1 MNVKDIKKMNEI
13 EKFFEDNKEIMSN
26 LFKKSDKDFIKLRK
40 IENKIFFDLMVHI
53 YQRRDID
60 VIDFITK
67 IVHINVFKNIKINL
81 NSNFKVGYFFEKMT
95 FKFFLNELLKIQFL
109 VKGLSINSKFLFY
122 HLIDLL
128 KEELKKTDKIN
139 KDNENLIFLNIVKTL
154 LIINNFELIFDN
166 EIKEQFFRFIAT
178 DSKKDLNSEDVA
190 FNDEKIKTIKKT
202 FKNIELLKNINL
214 NNFSI
219 IYSLPLKY
227 KIGLEFKFEV
237 ENLNEIFDE
246 KFLK

>member
-81 NSNFKVGYFFEKMT
+81 NSNFKVGYFF
-95 FKFFLNELLKIQFL
+95 
-109 VKGLSINSKFLFY
+109 
-122 HLIDLL
+122 
-128 KEELKKTDKIN
+128 
-139 KDNENLIFLNIVKTL
+139 
-154 LIINNFELIFDN
+154 
-166 EIKEQFFRFIAT
+166 
-178 DSKKDLNSEDVA
+178 
-190 FNDEKIKTIKKT
+190 
-202 FKNIELLKNINL
+202 
-214 NNFSI
+214 
-219 IYSLPLKY
+219 
-227 KIGLEFKFEV
+227 
-237 ENLNEIFDE
+237 
-246 KFLK
+246 

>member
-1 MNVKDIKKMNEI
+1 
-13 EKFFEDNKEIMSN
+13 
-26 LFKKSDKDFIKLRK
+26 
-40 IENKIFFDLMVHI
+40 
-53 YQRRDID
+53 
-60 VIDFITK
+60 
-67 IVHINVFKNIKINL
+67 
-81 NSNFKVGYFFEKMT
+81 MT

-219 IYSLPLKY
+219 IFSLPLKY